1 MNNVG
6 TYFYNDDLVL
16 LWQTREL
23 NNEFY
28 YIYMESNIAGV
39 SLVTIYHL
47 NK

>member
-1 MNNVG
+1 MLKIL
-6 TYFYNDDLVL
+6 LV
-16 LWQTREL
+16 EL